1 MSVRWRSGRSPPE
14 RAGATDAPDVT
25 RPVYG
30 IEKEI

>member
-1 MSVRWRSGRSPPE
+1 MSVRWRSGRSPLE
-14 RAGATDAPDVT
+14 RAGVTDVPDVT

>member
-1 MSVRWRSGRSPPE
+1 MSIRWRSGRSPPQ
-14 RAGATDAPDVT
+14 RAGATDAPYVM

>member
-1 MSVRWRSGRSPPE
+1 MSVRSRSGRSPPE
-14 RAGATDAPDVT
+14 RAGASDAPDVT

>member
-14 RAGATDAPDVT
+14 RAGVIDAPDVT
-25 RPVYG
+25 HPVYG